1 MRPASSSGAGIRLG
15 SHPVSGGVDFAL
27 WAPAADA
34 VDVVLVDE
42 QGQEVSFSLAHREGP
57 IWHGHLTGV
66 KVGERYGY
74 RVHGPWRPE
83 EGWRFNPKKI
93 LIDPYAHLLDGQL
106 HLAPEIYG
114 HQATDPL
121 GGGDLSIQDD
131 RNSLGFVP
139 LSVVTNTHPRAIHR
153 PTRPWSETV
162 IYEAHVRALTALNPK
177 IPPEERGTY
186 KALGDQSTI
195 EHLKGLGVTALE
207 LLPIQHFLSEPSLM
221 ARGRENFWGY
231 NPIALS
237 APHRAFAATDDPIKE
252 LQDAID
258 ALHENGIEV
267 ILDLVYNHTA
277 EGGLAGPTLSF
288 RGIDNKSFYRTIS
301 HDGGAE
307 NYEDFTGCGNTVDTR
322 RPFVTRMI
330 IDSLHWWSEVIGV
343 DGFRFDLTTA
353 LARGRHEIDTHGPLI
368 SAITADPILR
378 ERKLI
383 AEPWDMAGYALGE
396 FPHPWRE
403 WNDHYRD
410 SVRQFWL
417 GNPARGFSEGV
428 ADIAKR
434 LSGSHDIF
442 YFRGPTSSINFI
454 TAHDGFT
461 LHDLVTYQEKANQ
474 ANGEGNRDGSD
485 HNRSWNLGVEGES
498 KDEKVNEVRHRLKKS
513 LLATLVLSSGV
524 PMLTMGDELSRSQ
537 AGSNNAYSFD
547 PKLEVR
553 SSENFN
559 GGQFL
564 TWKPTERERD
574 LTDSL
579 RSLIKIRK
587 TFMVER
593 ISDFFTGN
601 LDLATRRKDVAWFR
615 RNGMEMDEENW
626 HQGDRRYLAVFI
638 EASTEQGLLLFLNG
652 DLADHEF
659 TLPDDR
665 WGDSYRSLFDS
676 SVADEHFTP
685 LIKRPGER
693 SIILAHGAQIW
704 LVHKT

>member
-1 MRPASSSGAGIRLG
+1 MRPASSAREGVRLG
-15 SHPVSGGVDFAL
+15 SHPVAGGVDFAL

-34 VDVVLVDE
+34 VEVALVDE
-42 QGQEVSFSLAHREGP
+42 EGRESRFSLAHREGP
-57 IWHGHLTGV
+57 IWHGHLSGV
-66 KVGERYGY
+66 KIGDRYGY
-74 RVHGPWRPE
+74 RVHGPWKPE
-83 EGWRFNPKKI
+83 EGRRFNPKKI
-93 LIDPYAHLLDGQL
+93 LIDPYAHLIDGDL
-106 HLAPEIYG
+106 RLAPEIYG
-114 HQATDPL
+114 HLAIDVL
-121 GGGDLSIQDD
+121 GKGDLSIQDD
-131 RNSLGFVP
+131 RSSLGFVP
-139 LSVVTNTHPRAIHR
+139 LSIVTANPPRAIHR
-153 PTRPWSETV
+153 PTHPWSETV
-162 IYEAHVRALTALNPK
+162 IYEAHLRSLTMLNGA
-177 IPPEERGTY
+177 IPFKERGSY
-186 KALGDQSTI
+186 KALGHPSTI
-195 EHLKGLGVTALE
+195 EHLKALGITAIE
-207 LLPIQHFLSEPSLM
+207 LLPIQHFLSEPALLS
-221 ARGRENFWGY
+221 RGRENFWGY

-277 EGGLAGPTLSF
+277 EAGAHGPTLSF
-288 RGIDNKSFYRTIS
+288 RGIDDRAFYRTAS
-301 HDGGAE
+301 HDGSASS
-307 NYEDFTGCGNTVDTR
+307 YEDFTGCGNTVDTR
-322 RPFVTRMI
+322 NPFVTRLI

-353 LARGRHEIDTHGPLI
+353 LTRGRHEIDTQGALI

-417 GNPARGFSEGV
+417 GNPARGYSEGV
-428 ADIAKR
+428 ADFAKR

-442 YFRGPTSSINFI
+442 YYRGPTSSINFI

-461 LHDLVTYQEKANQ
+461 LHDLVTYEKKRNQ
-474 ANGEGNRDGSD
+474 PNGEENRDGSD

-498 KDEKVNEVRHRLKKS
+498 RDDRINELRHRLKKS
-513 LLATLVLSSGV
+513 LLATLLLSSGV
-524 PMLTMGDELSRSQ
+524 PMLSMGDEHSRSQ

-547 PKLEVR
+547 PNQEITSVA
-553 SSENFN
+553 NFN

-564 TWKPTERERD
+564 TWDPSERERD
-574 LTDSL
+574 LKDSL
-579 RSLIKIRK
+579 GSLIKIRK

-601 LDLATRRKDVAWFR
+601 LDLGTRRKDVAWFR

-638 EASTEQGLLLFLNG
+638 EASAEQGLLLFLNG
-652 DLADHEF
+652 DLTDHEF
-659 TLPDDR
+659 TLPDER

-676 SVADEHFTP
+676 AVADELFTP
-685 LIKRPGER
+685 QIKRPREK
-693 SIILAHGAQIW
+693 SSVLAHGAQVW